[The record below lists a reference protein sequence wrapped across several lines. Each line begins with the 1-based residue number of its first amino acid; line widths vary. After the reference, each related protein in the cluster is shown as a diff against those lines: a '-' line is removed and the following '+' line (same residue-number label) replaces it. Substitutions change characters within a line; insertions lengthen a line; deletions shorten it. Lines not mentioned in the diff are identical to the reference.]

1 MLLALPARY
10 SVLAWAFHTADARHM
25 PRCVWAAAPTP
36 PGPDRPA
43 AQGIPLQCVVAD
55 GADQG
60 AHPGTPW
67 GVIAVRIVTVIH
79 LQHELSAP
87 GREVI
92 QDRVEIGPEL
102 ATYVVEEGK
111 PVITLVE

>member
-1 MLLALPARY
+1 MGLAGL
-10 SVLAWAFHTADARHM
+10 
-25 PRCVWAAAPTP
+25 
-36 PGPDRPA
+36 
-43 AQGIPLQCVVAD
+43 AD

-67 GVIAVRIVTVIH
+67 GVIAVKIVLSSH
-79 LQHELSAP
+79 LQHEPSAR

-92 QDRVEIGPEL
+92 QDRVEIGPQL

-111 PVITLVE
+111 PVLMLVE